1 MLNFS
6 NDFLLFLIILSYKI
20 ICYNKLAFVQLLKQK
35 YRITLLDKFY
45 KMANKDFSIVITGTG
60 FSGICVGIQLKKAGF
75 HNFKI
80 VEKAN
85 EVGGTW
91 RDNTYPGAAC
101 DVKSNLYSYSF
112 EPNPNWS
119 RVFSPQPEIL
129 AYIKHCVKKY
139 DLEEHILF
147 NWEVKSAK
155 YDEATCK
162 WEITNQKNKK
172 LTANI
177 AIVGNGPLH
186 IPSLPNIEGIQDF
199 EGEIFHSAQWNH
211 EYDLKGKNVCV
222 IGTGASAIQFVPEIQ
237 PKVKNLYLM
246 QRTAPWIL
254 PKPDEEFSNTQN
266 VLFEKVPFIQKL
278 NRDFIYYF
286 NEAQVV
292 GMMYEDKILQLGE
305 VLGKRHINKYI
316 KDKELRKKL
325 TPTYRLGCKRV
336 LLSNNYY
343 PALAQNNVDV
353 VIDGIQ
359 KFTKDS
365 VVTKDGKSRKIDAI
379 ILGTGFHVAD
389 SFQYYN
395 VTGKNGLQLKD
406 VLHDTPEAYYG
417 TSVHH
422 FPNLF
427 IMLGPNTGLGHNS
440 MIYMIESQ
448 TNYILDAVKKM
459 QAQNIQAIEVRK
471 DVQTKFNEEI
481 QKKLEGTV
489 WLSGCKSWYL
499 SENGKNY
506 TVWPGFTLEFRNRTK
521 HINLNDYHLEKIKAT
536 KKEAELV

>member
-1 MLNFS
+1 
-6 NDFLLFLIILSYKI
+6 
-20 ICYNKLAFVQLLKQK
+20 
-35 YRITLLDKFY
+35 
-45 KMANKDFSIVITGTG
+45 MAKKDFSIIITGTG
-60 FSGICVGIQLKKAGF
+60 FSGICVGIQLKKAGI

-101 DVKSNLYSYSF
+101 DVKSNLYSFSF

-119 RVFSPQPEIL
+119 REYSKQEEIL

-139 DLEEHILF
+139 DLEQHIIF
-147 NWEVKSAK
+147 DWEVKAAK
-155 YDEATCK
+155 YDEKNAI
-162 WEITNQKNKK
+162 WEITNQRNETLK
-172 LTANI
+172 ANV

-186 IPSLPNIEGIQDF
+186 IPSLPEIEGIKDF
-199 EGEIFHSAQWNH
+199 SGTVFHSAQWNH
-211 EYDLKGKNVCV
+211 KYDLHNKNVCV

-237 PKVKNLYLM
+237 PVVKNLFLM
-246 QRTAPWIL
+246 QRTAPWVL
-254 PKPDEEFSNTQN
+254 PKPDGEFTPTQN
-266 VLFEKVPFIQKL
+266 VLFEKIPFVQKL
-278 NRDFIYYF
+278 NRDFIYYL

-292 GMMYEDKILQLGE
+292 GMMYNDKILKLGE
-305 VLGKRHINKYI
+305 LIGKRHINQYI
-316 KDKELRKKL
+316 KDPELRRKV
-325 TPTYRLGCKRV
+325 TPTFKLGCKRV

-343 PALAQNNVDV
+343 QSLAQPNLEV
-353 VIDGIQ
+353 VTEGIQ

-365 VVTKDGKSRKIDAI
+365 VVTTDGKTRKIDAV

-389 SFQYYN
+389 SYQYYN
-395 VTGKNGLQLKD
+395 VKGKDAVQLKD
-406 VLHDTPEAYYG
+406 VLSDAPEAYYG
-417 TSVHH
+417 TSVHQ

-448 TNYILDAVKKM
+448 TNYILDGMQKM
-459 QAQNIQAIEVRK
+459 INQNIRSVEVRK
-471 DVQTKFNEEI
+471 DIQDTFNLEI
-481 QKKLEGTV
+481 QEKLIGTI

-499 SENGKNY
+499 SADGKNH

-521 HINLNDYHLEKIKAT
+521 TINLGDYILEKEVV
-536 KKEAELV
+536 KKRETEMV

>member
-1 MLNFS
+1 
-6 NDFLLFLIILSYKI
+6 
-20 ICYNKLAFVQLLKQK
+20 
-35 YRITLLDKFY
+35 
-45 KMANKDFSIVITGTG
+45 MAKKDFSIIITGTG
-60 FSGICVGIQLKKAGF
+60 FSGICVGIQLKKAGI

-101 DVKSNLYSYSF
+101 DVKSNLYSFSF

-119 RVFSPQPEIL
+119 REYSKQEEIL

-139 DLEEHILF
+139 DLEQHIIF
-147 NWEVKSAK
+147 DWEVKAAK
-155 YDEATCK
+155 YDKKNAL
-162 WEITNQKNKK
+162 WEITNQRNETLK
-172 LTANI
+172 ANV

-186 IPSLPNIEGIQDF
+186 IPSLPEIEGIKEF
-199 EGEIFHSAQWNH
+199 SGAVFHSAQWNH
-211 EYDLKGKNVCV
+211 KYDLHNKNVCV

-237 PKVKNLYLM
+237 PLVKNLYLM
-246 QRTAPWIL
+246 QRTAPWVL
-254 PKPDEEFSNTQN
+254 PKPDGEFTPTQN
-266 VLFEKVPFIQKL
+266 VLFEKIPYIQKL
-278 NRDFIYYF
+278 NRDFIYYL

-292 GMMYEDKILQLGE
+292 GMMYNDKILKLGE
-305 VLGKRHINKYI
+305 LIGKRHINQYI
-316 KDKELRKKL
+316 KDPELRRKV
-325 TPTYRLGCKRV
+325 TPTFKLGCKRV

-343 PALAQNNVDV
+343 QSLAQPNLEV
-353 VIDGIQ
+353 VTEGIQ

-365 VVTKDGKSRKIDAI
+365 VVTTDGKTRKIDAI

-389 SFQYYN
+389 SYQYYN
-395 VTGKNGLQLKD
+395 VQGKDAVQLKD
-406 VLHDTPEAYYG
+406 VLGNAPEAYYG
-417 TSVHH
+417 TSVHQ

-448 TNYILDAVKKM
+448 TNYIMDGIQKM
-459 QAQNIQAIEVRK
+459 INQNIKSIEVRK
-471 DVQTKFNEEI
+471 DIQDTFNAEI
-481 QKKLEGTV
+481 QKKLEGTI

-499 SENGKNY
+499 SADGKNH

-521 HINLNDYHLEKIKAT
+521 TINLNDYIVE
-536 KKEAELV
+536 KEAVKKRETEMV

>member
-1 MLNFS
+1 MFISEHILTANFT
-6 NDFLLFLIILSYKI
+6 LEK
-20 ICYNKLAFVQLLKQK
+20 NKNMTGK
-35 YRITLLDKFY
+35 
-45 KMANKDFSIVITGTG
+45 NDFSIIITGTG

-85 EVGGTW
+85 DVGGTW

-112 EPNPNWS
+112 EPNPNWT
-119 RVFSPQPEIL
+119 REYSPQAEIL
-129 AYIKHCVKKY
+129 DYIKHCVKKY
-139 DLEEHILF
+139 DLEQHIIY
-147 NWEVKSAK
+147 NWEVKAAK
-155 YDEATCK
+155 YDEENGI
-162 WEITNQKNKK
+162 WELSNQKKEK

-186 IPSLPNIEGIQDF
+186 IPSLPDIEGIKDF
-199 EGEIFHSAQWNH
+199 KGAVFHSAQWNH
-211 EYDLKGKNVCV
+211 EYDLSNKNVCV

-246 QRTAPWIL
+246 QRTAPWVL
-254 PKPDEEFSNTQN
+254 PKPDGEFSATQN
-266 VLFEKVPFIQKL
+266 VLFEKIPFLQKM

-292 GMMYEDKILQLGE
+292 GMMYNDAILKLGE
-305 VLGKRHINKYI
+305 LIGKQHIKKYI
-316 KDKELRKKL
+316 KDPELRKKL
-325 TPTYRLGCKRV
+325 TPNFKLGCKRV

-343 PALAQNNVDV
+343 QALAQPNLEV
-353 VIDGIQ
+353 VTDGIQ

-365 VVTKDGKSRKIDAI
+365 VVTNDGKTRKIDAI
-379 ILGTGFHVAD
+379 IMGTGFHVAD

-395 VTGKNGLQLKD
+395 VQGKNGVQLKE
-406 VLHDTPEAYYG
+406 VLGASPEAYYG
-417 TSVHH
+417 TSVHQ

-448 TNYILDAVKKM
+448 TNYIIDAIQKM
-459 QAQNIQAIEVRK
+459 TKQNIKSIDVRK
-471 DVQTKFNEEI
+471 EVQTKFNEEI
-481 QKKLEGTV
+481 QKKLEGTI

-499 SENGKNY
+499 SEDGKNH

-521 HINLNDYHLEKIKAT
+521 NINLTDYIIEKNT
-536 KKEAELV
+536 VRKEEVELV